1 MIVHKM
7 LTIWLTHWSGFGM
20 DMNYIGT
27 NILYQ
32 LDRKGLSQVDL
43 ARGVG
48 SSKQVINKII
58 KGRKALKIHEVT
70 EIAQFLGIPIQELLR
85 DDIPYEQK
93 HVETALLSGTIED
106 RETAEF
112 IIKLIGTL
120 SDMEQELAAHGLS

>member
-1 MIVHKM
+1 
-7 LTIWLTHWSGFGM
+7 M